1 MIVFPHWD
9 SRRVASL
16 IPTIRPQTK
25 SSQSNIFSTRF
36 LITHVPSTADA
47 SALPTRGNGRL
58 VAFPFRPRAHRTL
71 GHQLPLHCSER
82 FLDLQSF
89 CIDSL
94 RHLVSCETLMA
105 ELCLEIVDGVTRV
118 HQQPLGLLARR
129 GLLPK
134 GLPGGVQL
142 LKARA
147 AVTMNDSDGNVAVAR
162 KLTPLMWSV
171 GRGVRMRQVG
181 CWRRFPVEAERTS
194 HLQLSC
200 A

>member
-1 MIVFPHWD
+1 MGVDRLGKGAGVGSPALIAVFP
-9 SRRVASL
+9 L
-16 IPTIRPQTK
+16 
-25 SSQSNIFSTRF
+25 
-36 LITHVPSTADA
+36 LGG
-47 SALPTRGNGRL
+47 LRGNGRL

-71 GHQLPLHCSER
+71 GHQLLLHCSER
-82 FLDLQSF
+82 FLDLHSL
-89 CIDSL
+89 CIYSL

-147 AVTMNDSDGNVAVAR
+147 AVTMNDSDGNVAIAR
-162 KLTPLMWSV
+162 KLTPLMWPV

-181 CWRRFPVEAERTS
+181 YWRRFPSRPSARRI
-194 HLQLSC
+194 
-200 A
+200 